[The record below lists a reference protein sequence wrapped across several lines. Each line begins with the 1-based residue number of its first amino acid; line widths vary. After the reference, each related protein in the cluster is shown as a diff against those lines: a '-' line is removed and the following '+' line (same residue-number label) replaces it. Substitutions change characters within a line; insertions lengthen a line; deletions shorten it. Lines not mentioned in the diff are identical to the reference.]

1 MVHQCRKL
9 VLYWFAQTEEAQM
22 ATEPVVDR
30 VRALLAHGQ
39 ESGEL
44 KAGSRLPTERALAET
59 MAVPRSAVRQA
70 LSALEREGVITRHV
84 GRGTF
89 LANPARDGAPLGLMT
104 SPAEIMDTRLVIEP
118 EVAAH
123 AARNATAADLERIV
137 KCMQRGN
144 ACEAYL
150 DFEAWDSAF
159 HRAIA
164 ASVHNHLLMQV
175 FDTMNAARD
184 LPVWG
189 KSKLRSATADR
200 RRAYEEQHAAIV
212 AALEDRDPNLARRTM
227 HAHLESVRTNLL
239 NPPLG

>member
-1 MVHQCRKL
+1 M
-9 VLYWFAQTEEAQM
+9 
-22 ATEPVVDR
+22 PVVER
-30 VRALLAHGQ
+30 VRELLMSGQ

-44 KAGSRLPTERALAET
+44 RPGSRLPTERALSES
-59 MAVPRSAVRQA
+59 MAVPRGAIRQA
-70 LSALEREGVITRHV
+70 LSALEREGIISRHV

-89 LANPARDGAPLGLMT
+89 LTGATSTSPAPDLMT
-104 SPAEIMDTRLVIEP
+104 SPAEIIDTRLMIEP
-118 EVAAH
+118 EIAAH
-123 AARNATAADLERIV
+123 AARNATPSDLEQIDR
-137 KCMQRGN
+137 CMRRGN
-144 ACEAYL
+144 ACESYM

-164 ASVHNHLLMQV
+164 ESVHNRLLLQM

-200 RRAYEEQHAAIV
+200 RAAYEVQHAAIV
-212 AALEDRDPNLARRTM
+212 DALEDRDPNLARTAM

-239 NPPLG
+239 NPPL

>member
-1 MVHQCRKL
+1 M
-9 VLYWFAQTEEAQM
+9 EAG
-22 ATEPVVDR
+22 PVVDR
-30 VRALLAHGQ
+30 VRELIANGR

-44 KAGSRLPTERALAET
+44 RAGSRLPTERALAET
-59 MAVPRSAVRQA
+59 MAVSRSAVRQA

-89 LANPARDGAPLGLMT
+89 LADAAGNGVPLDLMT
-104 SPAEIMDTRLVIEP
+104 SPAEIMDTRLMIEP

-123 AARNATAADLERIV
+123 AARNATSADLEQIA
-137 KCMQRGN
+137 KCMHRGN

-164 ASVHNHLLMQV
+164 ASVHNRLLMQV

-189 KSKLRSATADR
+189 KSKLRAATADR
-200 RRAYEEQHAAIV
+200 RRGYEEQHAAIV

-227 HAHLESVRTNLL
+227 HAHLESVRANLL
-239 NPPLG
+239 DPPLG